1 MALSSIFTSP
11 VLIFSSAFLLRVAL
25 LFYGIYQDSVSAL
38 KYTDIDYYVF
48 TDAAREIARGSSP
61 YDRATYRY
69 TPLLAWLMLPTTWG
83 GLWFH
88 SGKAVFAMSDL
99 VAGWLIIKVLK
110 RKGQTQESCL
120 KYASVWLLNPMVANI
135 STRGSS
141 EGLLCVMVMALLWSF
156 ESNRIPLSGILL
168 GLSVHFKIYP
178 FIYGASM
185 LWALETKTPLSS
197 GSSIMQRLLHEVN
210 YPRIVLVLTSLSVFM
225 GLNVFM
231 YSIYGSAFLR
241 HTFLHHL
248 TRIDHRHNFSP
259 YNTLL
264 YLSSAGMTK
273 DTNLP
278 LSFESLAFIPQI
290 LLSTILIPIA
300 TAKRDLAS
308 TMLAQTLTFV
318 TFNKVCT
325 SQYFLWY
332 LIFLPVYLPDSSM
345 LRTPRIGIA
354 ALLLWVLGQALWLQ
368 QGYQLEF
375 LGQST
380 YVPGLWLAS
389 LLFFSVNC
397 WIIGIIISDVLEQS
411 KSYCHTPQSVPKSS
425 SAPSVE
431 ATQHAITTSQ
441 IPRKDRK
448 ASVSGTNIGQTHLGP
463 RNRVLKSSP
472 MINT

>member
-1 MALSSIFTSP
+1 MAFSSFFASP
-11 VLIFSSAFLLRVAL
+11 TLIFSIAFFLRVVL
-25 LFYGIYQDSVSAL
+25 LFYGIHQDSVSAL

-48 TDAAREIARGSSP
+48 TDAARAVARGSSP

-69 TPLLAWLMLPTTWG
+69 TPVLAWILLPTTWG

-88 SGKAVFAMSDL
+88 SGKAIFAVSDL
-99 VAGWLIIKVLK
+99 VAGWLIMRVLK
-110 RKGQTQESCL
+110 RRGHEQTSCL

-156 ESNRIPLSGILL
+156 ESNRVWLAGGLL

-185 LWALETKTPLSS
+185 LWALETKPQLQ
-197 GSSIMQRLLHEVN
+197 GSFGLPQRLLRKVN
-210 YPRIVLVLTSLSVFM
+210 GSRITLIVTSLAVFT
-225 GLNVFM
+225 GLNTLM
-231 YSIYGSAFLR
+231 YSIYGRPFVQ

-278 LSFESLAFIPQI
+278 LSFESLAFVPQI

-300 TAKRDLAS
+300 TAQADLPS
-308 TMLAQTLTFV
+308 TMLAQTIAFV

-332 LIFLPVYLPDSSM
+332 LIFLPVYLPASSM
-345 LRTPRIGIA
+345 LENPRLGITT
-354 ALLLWVLGQALWLQ
+354 LVLWVLGQALWLQ

-375 LGQST
+375 LGRST
-380 YVPGLWLAS
+380 FVPGLFLAS
-389 LLFFSVNC
+389 LVFFSVNC
-397 WIIGIIISDVLEQS
+397 WIIGIVLSDIL
-411 KSYCHTPQSVPKSS
+411 SS
-425 SAPSVE
+425 SK
-431 ATQHAITTSQ
+431 
-441 IPRKDRK
+441 PRPAK
-448 ASVSGTNIGQTHLGP
+448 ASGF
-463 RNRVLKSSP
+463 
-472 MINT
+472 

>member
-1 MALSSIFTSP
+1 MSTSSAFSSP
-11 VLIFSSAFLLRVAL
+11 TLIFSLAFLLRVVL

-48 TDAAREIARGSSP
+48 TDAARAVARGSSP

-69 TPLLAWLMLPTTWG
+69 TPLLAWVLLPTTWG

-88 SGKAVFAMSDL
+88 LGKAIFAASDL
-99 VAGWLIIKVLK
+99 VAGWLILKVLK
-110 RKGQTQESCL
+110 RKGYDDVACL

-156 ESNRIPLSGILL
+156 ESGRILLAGCLL

-178 FIYGASM
+178 FIYGPSILSALQAKPGVGLDVSFLQRIQHQAS
-185 LWALETKTPLSS
+185 
-197 GSSIMQRLLHEVN
+197 R
-210 YPRIVLVLTSLSVFM
+210 PRIVLTLSALFVFM
-225 GLNVFM
+225 SLNVLM
-231 YSIYGSAFLR
+231 YIVYGRPFLQ
-241 HTFLHHL
+241 HTFLHHV

-273 DTNLP
+273 DTSIP
-278 LSFESLAFIPQI
+278 VSFESLAFAPQLI
-290 LLSTILIPIA
+290 LSTFLIPLA
-300 TAKRDLAS
+300 TAHADLPS
-308 TMLAQTLTFV
+308 TMLAQTLAFV

-332 LIFLPVYLPDSSM
+332 LIFLPVYLPSSSM
-345 LRTPRIGIA
+345 LKNPRLGVT

-375 LGQST
+375 LGNST
-380 YVPGLWLAS
+380 FVPGLWLAS
-389 LLFFSVNC
+389 LIFLCVNC
-397 WIIGIIISDVLEQS
+397 WIIGVIVADIQHSSPSKSQSTRTPSKKAANEPEQS
-411 KSYCHTPQSVPKSS
+411 ESIPDGISQVPR
-425 SAPSVE
+425 
-431 ATQHAITTSQ
+431 Q
-441 IPRKDRK
+441 DRK
-448 ASVSGTNIGQTHLGP
+448 ASISGTSIGTTHLGP
-463 RNRVLKSSP
+463 RNRVLRSSP
-472 MINT
+472 DKER